1 MPSPP
6 HRHPSLPPP
15 VKVERLGFLLEDYT
29 SFTVEFL
36 SFGFTQGFPVHFQG
50 ERKSRTATNLMSS
63 LDNPEAVVA
72 KFQKELEAHR
82 LAGPFQSP
90 PLSPFWISPLA
101 LVPKK
106 VQGKFRFIHHLS
118 IFRPAS
124 LLMTAFLQIIPVL
137 NMLQL
142 MRPSN

>member
-1 MPSPP
+1 
-6 HRHPSLPPP
+6 
-15 VKVERLGFLLEDYT
+15 
-29 SFTVEFL
+29 
-36 SFGFTQGFPVHFQG
+36 
-50 ERKSRTATNLMSS
+50 MSA
-63 LDNPEAVVA
+63 LDNPESVDA
-72 KFQKELEAHR
+72 KLQKELEVHR

-90 PLSPFWISPLA
+90 PLSPFWISPLG

-106 VQGKFRFIHHLS
+106 VQGEFRFIHHLS

>member
-1 MPSPP
+1 
-6 HRHPSLPPP
+6 
-15 VKVERLGFLLEDYT
+15 
-29 SFTVEFL
+29 
-36 SFGFTQGFPVHFQG
+36 
-50 ERKSRTATNLMSS
+50 MSA
-63 LDNPEAVVA
+63 LDNPEAVDA
-72 KFQKELEAHR
+72 KLQR

-90 PLSPFWISPLA
+90 PLSPFWISPLG

-124 LLMTAFLQIIPVL
+124 LLMTAFVQIIPVL